1 MVTHSSILVCL
12 GKDYP
17 LQYSDLENSMD
28 YATHGITK
36 SQTRLS
42 DFHFHF
48 YFIALCRYYVTAL
61 CQVSLLSIG
70 TIFCKSI
77 FSFPASLLVILL
89 VFLAFNYYRICYND
103 L

>member
-1 MVTHSSILVCL
+1 MVTHSSILACL

-17 LQYSDLENSMD
+17 LQYSGLENSMD
-28 YATHGITK
+28 YANHGITK
-36 SQTRLS
+36 SQTLLS

-48 YFIALCRYYVTAL
+48 YFIALCRYCVTAL

-70 TIFCKSI
+70 TIFSNSI

-89 VFLAFNYYRICYND
+89 VFLAFHCYCICYSD